1 MKMSDSKNSDVLRSA
16 LQSLCTVASRRSSEK
31 FANNVISAIIKTLE
45 RKYVFLKYVK
55 IEAKSSTDF
64 IVVSPKI
71 NSFELSEVCKA
82 VGAVIRVVQL
92 DLKDAAGLFFIKEFE
107 RYAGEE
113 VISTIIHNG
122 VDLDIMQ
129 LEQQHFHSRRE
140 KEKYSDDDVSLLGY
154 TWGDVTSWKYDDR
167 NKVCVL
173 YTKNGNV
180 LDKLNLD
187 VIIKNH
193 VTKLT
198 KIDEEEEFQK
208 GTKEKIELNE
218 KELKLLKMMHSQDID
233 VEMAVALIHVSREE
247 LDQIISKLTRI
258 EMLKH
263 TDFDVITLTDEGINY
278 LLENEGMKQVDK
290 NALAKPV

>member
-1 MKMSDSKNSDVLRSA
+1 MSGSKNSVVLRGA
-16 LQSLCTVASRRSSEK
+16 LQSLCTVAGRRSSEK

-55 IEAKSSTDF
+55 IEAKSSPDS
-64 IVVSPKI
+64 IVVSSQI
-71 NSFELSEVCKA
+71 DSFELSEVCKA
-82 VGAVIRVVQL
+82 VGAIIRVVQL
-92 DLKDAAGLFFIKEFE
+92 DLKGEAGLFFIKEFE
-107 RYAGEE
+107 KYAGEE
-113 VISTIIHNG
+113 VISTIINNG

-140 KEKYSDDDVSLLGY
+140 KKKSSADDVSLLGY
-154 TWGDVTSWKYDDR
+154 TWSDVTSWKYDDR

-193 VTKLT
+193 VTKLK
-198 KIDEEEEFQK
+198 KIDEGEEFQE

-218 KELKLLKMMHSQDID
+218 KERKLLKIMHSQDID

-247 LDQIISKLTRI
+247 LDQMIRKLTRI
-258 EMLKH
+258 EMLRH

-290 NALAKPV
+290 NALAKSA

>member
-1 MKMSDSKNSDVLRSA
+1 MSGSNNSDVLKGA
-16 LQSLCTVASRRSSEK
+16 LQSLCTVAGRRSSEK

-55 IEAKSSTDF
+55 IETKSSPDS
-64 IVVSPKI
+64 IVVSSQI
-71 NSFELSEVCKA
+71 DSFELSEVCKA
-82 VGAVIRVVQL
+82 VGAIIRVVQL

-113 VISTIIHNG
+113 VISTIINNG

-140 KEKYSDDDVSLLGY
+140 KKKSSADDVSLLGY
-154 TWGDVTSWKYDDR
+154 TWSDVTSWKYDDR

-198 KIDEEEEFQK
+198 KIDEEEEFQE
-208 GTKEKIELNE
+208 GTKENIKLNE

-233 VEMAVALIHVSREE
+233 VEMAVALLHVSRED
-247 LDQIISKLTRI
+247 LDQMIHKLTRI
-258 EMLKH
+258 ELLRH
-263 TDFDVITLTDEGINY
+263 TDFDIITLTDEGINY

-290 NALAKPV
+290 TALAKSV

>member
-1 MKMSDSKNSDVLRSA
+1 MSDSKNSDVLRGA
-16 LQSLCTVASRRSSEK
+16 LQSLCTVAGRRSSEK

-113 VISTIIHNG
+113 AISTIIHNG

-198 KIDEEEEFQK
+198 KIDEEEEFQE

>member
-1 MKMSDSKNSDVLRSA
+1 MKMSDSKNSDVLRGA
-16 LQSLCTVASRRSSEK
+16 LQSLCTVAGRRSSEK

-140 KEKYSDDDVSLLGY
+140 KEKYSADDVSLLGY
-154 TWGDVTSWKYDDR
+154 TWGDVASWKYDDR

-198 KIDEEEEFQK
+198 KIDEEEEFQE

>member
-1 MKMSDSKNSDVLRSA
+1 MSNSNNSDVLKGA
-16 LQSLCTVASRRSSEK
+16 LQSLCTVAGRRSSEK
-31 FANNVISAIIKTLE
+31 FANNVMSAIIKTLQ
-45 RKYVFLKYVK
+45 RKYDFLKYVK
-55 IEAKSSTDF
+55 IDAKSTTDF
-64 IVVSPKI
+64 IVVSPQI
-71 NSFELSEVCKA
+71 NSFDLSDVCKA

-107 RYAGEE
+107 KYTGEKI
-113 VISTIIHNG
+113 ISTIISNG

-140 KEKYSDDDVSLLGY
+140 NKKSSADDVSLLGY

-198 KIDEEEEFQK
+198 KIDEEEEFQERA
-208 GTKEKIELNE
+208 KEKIELNE
-218 KELKLLKMMHSQDID
+218 KERKLLKMMHSQDID
-233 VEMAVALIHVSREE
+233 VEMAVTLLRVSREE
-247 LDQIISKLTRI
+247 LDQIIRKLTRI
-258 EMLKH
+258 ELLKH

-290 NALAKPV
+290 NVLSKSV

>member
-1 MKMSDSKNSDVLRSA
+1 MSNSNNSDVLKGA
-16 LQSLCTVASRRSSEK
+16 LQSLCTVAGRRSSEK
-31 FANNVISAIIKTLE
+31 FANNVISAIIKTLQ
-45 RKYVFLKYVK
+45 RKYDFLKYVK
-55 IEAKSSTDF
+55 IDAKSTTDF
-64 IVVSPKI
+64 IVVSPQI
-71 NSFELSEVCKA
+71 NSFDLSDVCKA
-82 VGAVIRVVQL
+82 VGAIIRVVQL
-92 DLKDAAGLFFIKEFE
+92 DLKDAAGLFFIKEFKK
-107 RYAGEE
+107 YTGEKI
-113 VISTIIHNG
+113 ISTIISNG

-140 KEKYSDDDVSLLGY
+140 NKKSSADDVSLLGY

-198 KIDEEEEFQK
+198 KIDEEEEFQERA
-208 GTKEKIELNE
+208 KEKIELNE
-218 KELKLLKMMHSQDID
+218 KERKLLKMMHSQDID
-233 VEMAVALIHVSREE
+233 VEMAVTLLRVSREE
-247 LDQIISKLTRI
+247 LDQIIRKLTRI
-258 EMLKH
+258 ELLKH

-290 NALAKPV
+290 NVLAKSV

>member
-1 MKMSDSKNSDVLRSA
+1 
-16 LQSLCTVASRRSSEK
+16 
-31 FANNVISAIIKTLE
+31 
-45 RKYVFLKYVK
+45 
-55 IEAKSSTDF
+55 
-64 IVVSPKI
+64 
-71 NSFELSEVCKA
+71 
-82 VGAVIRVVQL
+82 VVQL

-113 VISTIIHNG
+113 AISTIIHNG

-198 KIDEEEEFQK
+198 KIDEEEEFQE

>member
-1 MKMSDSKNSDVLRSA
+1 MSNSNNSDVLKGA
-16 LQSLCTVASRRSSEK
+16 LQSLCTVAGRRSSEK
-31 FANNVISAIIKTLE
+31 FANNVISAIIKTLQ
-45 RKYVFLKYVK
+45 RKYDFLKYVK
-55 IEAKSSTDF
+55 IDAKSTTDF
-64 IVVSPKI
+64 IVVSPQI
-71 NSFELSEVCKA
+71 NSFDLSDVCKA
-82 VGAVIRVVQL
+82 VGAIIRVVQL

-107 RYAGEE
+107 KYTGEKI
-113 VISTIIHNG
+113 ISTIISNG

-140 KEKYSDDDVSLLGY
+140 NKKSSADDVSLLGY

-198 KIDEEEEFQK
+198 KIDEEEEFQERA
-208 GTKEKIELNE
+208 KEKIELNE
-218 KELKLLKMMHSQDID
+218 KERKLLKMMHSQDID
-233 VEMAVALIHVSREE
+233 VEMAVTLLRVSREE
-247 LDQIISKLTRI
+247 LDQIIRKLTRI
-258 EMLKH
+258 ELLKH
-263 TDFDVITLTDEGINY
+263 TDFDVITLTEEGINY

-290 NALAKPV
+290 NVLAKSV

>member
-1 MKMSDSKNSDVLRSA
+1 MSGSKNSDVLRGA
-16 LQSLCTVASRRSSEK
+16 LQSLCTVAGRRSSEK
-31 FANNVISAIIKTLE
+31 FANNVMGAIIKTLG
-45 RKYVFLKYVK
+45 RKYVFLKYVT
-55 IEAKSSTDF
+55 IEAKRSTDF
-64 IVVSPKI
+64 IVVSPQI

-82 VGAVIRVVQL
+82 VGAIIRVVQL

-140 KEKYSDDDVSLLGY
+140 KKKSSDDVSLLGY
-154 TWGDVTSWKYDDR
+154 TWSDVTSWKYDDR

-173 YTKNGNV
+173 YTKSGNV

-198 KIDEEEEFQK
+198 KIDEEEEFQE

-218 KELKLLKMMHSQDID
+218 KERKLLKMMRSQDID
-233 VEMAVALIHVSREE
+233 VEMAVALLHVSREE
-247 LDQIISKLTRI
+247 LDQMIRKLTRI

-290 NALAKPV
+290 NVPAKSV

>member
-1 MKMSDSKNSDVLRSA
+1 MSDSKNSDVIRGA
-16 LQSLCTVASRRSSEK
+16 LQSLCTVAGRRSSEK
-31 FANNVISAIIKTLE
+31 FANNVMSAIIKTLE

-113 VISTIIHNG
+113 AISTIIHNG

-198 KIDEEEEFQK
+198 KIDEEEEFQE

>member
-1 MKMSDSKNSDVLRSA
+1 MKMSGSKNSDVLRGA
-16 LQSLCTVASRRSSEK
+16 LQSLCTVAGRRSSEK
-31 FANNVISAIIKTLE
+31 FANNVMGAIIKTLG
-45 RKYVFLKYVK
+45 RKYVFLKYVT
-55 IEAKSSTDF
+55 IEAKRSTDF
-64 IVVSPKI
+64 IVVSPQI

-82 VGAVIRVVQL
+82 VGAIIRVVQL

-140 KEKYSDDDVSLLGY
+140 KKKSSDDVSLLGY
-154 TWGDVTSWKYDDR
+154 TWSDVTSWKYDDR

-173 YTKNGNV
+173 YTKSGNV

-198 KIDEEEEFQK
+198 KIDEEEEFQE

-218 KELKLLKMMHSQDID
+218 KERKLLKMMRSQDID
-233 VEMAVALIHVSREE
+233 VEMAVALLHVSREE
-247 LDQIISKLTRI
+247 LDQMIRKLTRI

-290 NALAKPV
+290 NVPAKSV

>member
-1 MKMSDSKNSDVLRSA
+1 MKMSGSNNSDVLKGA
-16 LQSLCTVASRRSSEK
+16 LQSLCTVAGRRSSEK
-31 FANNVISAIIKTLE
+31 LANNVMSAIIKTLQ

-55 IEAKSSTDF
+55 IEAKSPPDS
-64 IVVSPKI
+64 IVVSSQI
-71 NSFELSEVCKA
+71 DSFELSEVCKA
-82 VGAVIRVVQL
+82 VGAIIRVVQL
-92 DLKDAAGLFFIKEFE
+92 DLKGEAGLFFIKEFE
-107 RYAGEE
+107 KYAGEE
-113 VISTIIHNG
+113 VISTIINNG

-140 KEKYSDDDVSLLGY
+140 KKKSSADDVSLLGY
-154 TWGDVTSWKYDDR
+154 TWSDVTSWKYDDR

-198 KIDEEEEFQK
+198 KIDEGEKFQE
-208 GTKEKIELNE
+208 GTKEKIELSE
-218 KELKLLKMMHSQDID
+218 KEIKLLKMMRSQDID
-233 VEMAVALIHVSREE
+233 VEMAVALLHVSREN
-247 LDQIISKLTRI
+247 LDQMIHKLTRI

-263 TDFDVITLTDEGINY
+263 TDFDIITLTDEGINY

-290 NALAKPV
+290 NALAKSV

>member
-1 MKMSDSKNSDVLRSA
+1 MSDSKNSDVLRGA
-16 LQSLCTVASRRSSEK
+16 LQSLCTVAGRRSSEK

-129 LEQQHFHSRRE
+129 LEQQHFHSRRRE
-140 KEKYSDDDVSLLGY
+140 KEKYSADDVSLLGY
-154 TWGDVTSWKYDDR
+154 TR
-167 NKVCVL
+167 L
-173 YTKNGNV
+173 GN
-180 LDKLNLD
+180 
-187 VIIKNH
+187 
-193 VTKLT
+193 TT
-198 KIDEEEEFQK
+198 
-208 GTKEKIELNE
+208 IETRSVFFI
-218 KELKLLKMMHSQDID
+218 LKM
-233 VEMAVALIHVSREE
+233 V
-247 LDQIISKLTRI
+247 T
-258 EMLKH
+258 
-263 TDFDVITLTDEGINY
+263 Y
-278 LLENEGMKQVDK
+278 
-290 NALAKPV
+290 

>member
-1 MKMSDSKNSDVLRSA
+1 M
-16 LQSLCTVASRRSSEK
+16 
-31 FANNVISAIIKTLE
+31 SAIIKTLE

-140 KEKYSDDDVSLLGY
+140 KKKSSADDVSLLGY
-154 TWGDVTSWKYDDR
+154 TWSDVTSWKYDDR

-198 KIDEEEEFQK
+198 KIDEDEEFQES
-208 GTKEKIELNE
+208 TKEKIKLNE
-218 KELKLLKMMHSQDID
+218 KERKLLKMMHSQDID
-233 VEMAVALIHVSREE
+233 VEMAVALLHVSREE
-247 LDQIISKLTRI
+247 LDQMIRKLTRI

-290 NALAKPV
+290 NALAKSV

>member
-1 MKMSDSKNSDVLRSA
+1 MSNSNNSDVLKGA
-16 LQSLCTVASRRSSEK
+16 LQSLCTVAGRRSSEK
-31 FANNVISAIIKTLE
+31 FANNVISAIIKTLQ
-45 RKYVFLKYVK
+45 RKYDFLKYVK
-55 IEAKSSTDF
+55 IDAKSTTDF
-64 IVVSPKI
+64 IVVSPQI
-71 NSFELSEVCKA
+71 NSFDLSDVCKA

-107 RYAGEE
+107 KYTGEKI
-113 VISTIIHNG
+113 ISTIISNG

-140 KEKYSDDDVSLLGY
+140 NKKSSADDVSLLGY

-198 KIDEEEEFQK
+198 KIDEEEEFQERA
-208 GTKEKIELNE
+208 KEKIELNE
-218 KELKLLKMMHSQDID
+218 KERKLLKMMHSQDID
-233 VEMAVALIHVSREE
+233 VEMAVTLLRVSREE
-247 LDQIISKLTRI
+247 LDQIIRKLTRI
-258 EMLKH
+258 ELLKH

-290 NALAKPV
+290 NVLSKSV

>member
-1 MKMSDSKNSDVLRSA
+1 MSNSNNSDVLKGA
-16 LQSLCTVASRRSSEK
+16 LQSLCTVAGRRSSEK
-31 FANNVISAIIKTLE
+31 FANNVMSAIIKTLQ
-45 RKYVFLKYVK
+45 RKYDFLKYVK
-55 IEAKSSTDF
+55 IDAKSTTDF
-64 IVVSPKI
+64 IVVSPQI
-71 NSFELSEVCKA
+71 NSFDLSDVCKA
-82 VGAVIRVVQL
+82 VGAIIRVVQL
-92 DLKDAAGLFFIKEFE
+92 DLKDAAGLFFIKEFKK
-107 RYAGEE
+107 YTGEKI
-113 VISTIIHNG
+113 ISTIISNG

-140 KEKYSDDDVSLLGY
+140 NKKSSADDVSLLGY

-198 KIDEEEEFQK
+198 KIDEEEEFQERA
-208 GTKEKIELNE
+208 KEKIELNE
-218 KELKLLKMMHSQDID
+218 EERKLLKMMHSQDID
-233 VEMAVALIHVSREE
+233 VEMAVTLLCVSREE
-247 LDQIISKLTRI
+247 LDQIIRKLTRI
-258 EMLKH
+258 ELLKH

-290 NALAKPV
+290 NVLSKSV

>member
-1 MKMSDSKNSDVLRSA
+1 MKMSGSKNSDVLKGA
-16 LQSLCTVASRRSSEK
+16 LQSLCTVAGRRSSEK
-31 FANNVISAIIKTLE
+31 FANNVMSAIIKTLE

-55 IEAKSSTDF
+55 IEAKNSTDF
-64 IVVSPKI
+64 IVVSPQI

-82 VGAVIRVVQL
+82 VGAVIRVVQF

-113 VISTIIHNG
+113 VISTIINNG

-129 LEQQHFHSRRE
+129 LEQQHFHSRWE
-140 KEKYSDDDVSLLGY
+140 KKKSSADDVSLLGY

-173 YTKNGNV
+173 YTKSGNV

-198 KIDEEEEFQK
+198 KIDEDEEFQES
-208 GTKEKIELNE
+208 TKEKIKLNE
-218 KELKLLKMMHSQDID
+218 KERKLLKMMHSQDID
-233 VEMAVALIHVSREE
+233 VEMAVALLHVSREE
-247 LDQIISKLTRI
+247 LDQMIRKLTRI
-258 EMLKH
+258 EMLRH

-290 NALAKPV
+290 NALAKSA